1 MVVQLLTLD
10 KGLVQGGN
18 WHRLL
23 AHYSPVLYS
32 GIRALDISYEKDK
45 RSCAGLPGSL
55 KGVSQLGAMGLLKR
69 NDSDIGDMGLAFCSW
84 NALDRYEP

>member
-45 RSCAGLPGSL
+45 RSCAGLPSSL
-55 KGVSQLGAMGLLKR
+55 KELSQLAAMGLLKR
-69 NDSDIGDMGLAFCSW
+69 KDSDVRDMGLGFYGW
-84 NALDRYEP
+84 NALDGYKP